1 MATTD
6 RPSGLT
12 ALAVIN
18 FLLSFLQLLSA
29 AGFLLQRFVFAPQWL
44 KGEEDF
50 GNGRRILQELVEVSP
65 PVIILI
71 GGLMLISAL
80 LLFISGFGYLRRKRV
95 WGKHI
100 TTLYVICDLASVACI
115 LAWMPESYIRD
126 LGIGLIRTVFY
137 PVFLGVVIH
146 TVFRRDL
153 VR

>member
-29 AGFLLQRFVFAPQWL
+29 AGFLLQRFVFAPYLL
-44 KGEEDF
+44 KSEEDF
-50 GNGRRILQELVEVSP
+50 GDGRRIQELVEVSP

-71 GGLMLISAL
+71 GGLMLLSAL

-100 TTLYVICDLASVACI
+100 TTLYVICDLVSVACI